1 VEAAGTITNGRRKL
15 GGVAVAGTG
24 GIAWRLVGVV
34 GGGEDGA
41 VARSGD
47 SRPWLDTC
55 WPHGGVARVTGVTMT
70 RYLKKLFQQPK
81 QSVRPCLD
89 PLSF

>member
-1 VEAAGTITNGRRKL
+1 VEAAGIITNGKRKL

-24 GIAWRLVGVV
+24 EIAWRLVGVA

-55 WPHGGVARVTGVTMT
+55 RSHGGVARVTGVTT
-70 RYLKKLFQQPK
+70 GLDIKKNFFSNQNK
-81 QSVRPCLD
+81 ASDHVWIH
-89 PLSF
+89 